1 MDETEMNINWET
13 LERLWESER
22 MRNLRITRPRSA
34 LLVLQIAMAGLRNRV
49 PDGGIIR
56 DITVRVPIGDLVP
69 AGKTRTNAVSALNR
83 ARATGII
90 SWETRYNGNGCV
102 YTVHVG

>member
-1 MDETEMNINWET
+1 MNINWDT
-13 LERLWESER
+13 LERLWNGER
-22 MRNLRITRPRSA
+22 MRNLRILHPRAA

-49 PDGGIIR
+49 PEGGIIR

-90 SWETRYNGNGCV
+90 SWETRYNGNGCI